1 MTDITSQGG
10 PTQPPVTLPTGL
22 GDLSVD
28 ALEFS
33 LARSAFDDRRFT
45 DAVAALEPLVT
56 RHPGDRAARELLARS
71 YFSAAML
78 AKAEEQARDLVRRSP
93 SDAYAHLLLSRC
105 PERQSRPSEARGH
118 RVMAHVL
125 GAE

>member
-10 PTQPPVTLPTGL
+10 PIQPPVTLPTGL

-28 ALEFS
+28 ALQFS
-33 LARSAFDDRRFT
+33 LARSAFEDHRFT

-105 PERQSRPSEARGH
+105 LERQSRPSEARGH